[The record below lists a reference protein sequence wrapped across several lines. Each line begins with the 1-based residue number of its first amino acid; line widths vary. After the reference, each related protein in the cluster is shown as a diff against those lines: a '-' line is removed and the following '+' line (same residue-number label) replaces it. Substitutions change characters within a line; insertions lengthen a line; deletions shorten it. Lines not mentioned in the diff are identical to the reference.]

1 MKSTLVKY
9 EITPQAPVWA
19 HKVDRWHQ
27 LDEVSFAFCEA
38 LSRWNDLKEEPKP
51 DLILLALEGASNV
64 ADSDFVRSGA
74 RSPAKFVYTLPN
86 ICMAVI
92 FQFLNLKSRVF
103 CLSRGKDTPAFAR
116 EEARFFAQAGKTVW
130 VFSSSP
136 LLEQGS
142 RRVNFECFRP

>member
-1 MKSTLVKY
+1 MRSALVKY
-9 EITPQAPVWA
+9 EITPQAPPWSP
-19 HKVDRWHQ
+19 KVDRWHQ
-27 LDEVSFAFCEA
+27 LDEISFAFCEA
-38 LSRWNDLKEEPKP
+38 LSRWEDLKTEPPP

-74 RSPAKFVYTLPN
+74 KSPAKFVYTLPS

-92 FQFLNLKSRVF
+92 FQFLNLKKRVF
-103 CLSRGKDTPAFAR
+103 CLSRGKDTLSFAR
-116 EEARFFAQAGKTVW
+116 EEARSFAQAGKTVW

-142 RRVNFECFRP
+142 RRVNFECFQP